1 MAKTLLK
8 VFNVLADPARI
19 DTGTGSDAVLEFWQS
34 IYCIHTCVPCFYSYC
49 KLFGVTLFELL
60 CNG

>member
-19 DTGTGSDAVLEFWQS
+19 DTGTGSDADLEFWQS
-34 IYCIHTCVPCFYSYC
+34 IYCIHTCAHVSIPIVSS
-49 KLFGVTLFELL
+49 LE
-60 CNG
+60 